1 MRFNSVRT
9 SDYSQSAKA
18 VNKATDQ
25 IFDAAM
31 SGKPDFTKISQEAIK
46 GRSLERRT
54 ATDAEGHV
62 AKAGLDAIRKTKITR
77 MKADTEKEV
86 SDIKRPAK
94 RMAGIVAGLGAIG
107 QAAVL
112 HKENKLAKKE
122 REEFRAEEKALWA
135 RSEQM
140 HNESMAKWQELI
152 ENNKRPGGT
161 EGVQQPEAPT
171 VPDPVVPSSTDTSPA
186 PEASSTSTPKPPS
199 TSTPTVST
207 PRIDGEGTGMRYMRH
222 LTSNGFSPTQAA
234 AMVGHLDYES
244 DGFRAME
251 EYGPNRL
258 GTKGYGHLQW
268 TNIPGNFK
276 PGGQRRTDF
285 ENWAKNHGLDASSF
299 EANSG
304 FLLHEFNDGQ
314 GVWTGGGSAK
324 NFYTINDLSQ
334 ASDYLRNNYTRP
346 SAGSEAERLRRSQQY
361 LSQFQSLNS

>member
-107 QAAVL
+107 QAAVT
-112 HKENKLAKKE
+112 HKNLKE
-122 REEFRAEEKALWA
+122 DKRERAELRAAYDAIDAKQAEMFANTQQQWKTIQEQLQGTLVDTSKSEK
-135 RSEQM
+135 
-140 HNESMAKWQELI
+140 
-152 ENNKRPGGT
+152 
-161 EGVQQPEAPT
+161 
-171 VPDPVVPSSTDTSPA
+171 PDSSSTTTPPTADTSA
-186 PEASSTSTPKPPS
+186 PSASDTLTTKPPS
-199 TSTPTVST
+199 TSTSTVST
-207 PRIDGEGTGMRYMRH
+207 PRIEGEGTGMRYMRH

-251 EYGPNRL
+251 EYADNRL
-258 GTKGYGHLQW
+258 GTRGYGHLQW